1 MNLGKFSFKDIIL
14 EYITKYIGKN
24 TMVAKIDRIDRK
36 ILNLLQEDCTM
47 AVSEISS
54 KVALSTT
61 PCWRRIQRMEREGI
75 ISKRVALLDPKKIN
89 ADVTAFVA
97 VKTNQHNNKWLA
109 DFKNAVN
116 SFPEVV
122 EFYRMAGEIDYLIRV
137 VVPDIAA
144 FDKFYK
150 NLIEKINLTD
160 VSTSFSMEQIK
171 YTTSMPLNYAKDIPI
186 ASDANHYT

>member
-1 MNLGKFSFKDIIL
+1 LNLGKFSFKDIIL

>member
-1 MNLGKFSFKDIIL
+1 
-14 EYITKYIGKN
+14 
-24 TMVAKIDRIDRK
+24 MVAKIDRIDRK

-171 YTTSMPLNYAKDIPI
+171 YTTSMPLNYAEDIPI